1 VSQSNTIGD
10 ENIMT
15 TKISKEKN
23 FYVTSD
29 LALATTLSL
38 FYPIEAIDKQSSK
51 RAYFVFRREKGLEE
65 LIEKYWRSELR
76 IDPKMFFAQLKII
89 KTRLY
94 ESE

>member
-1 VSQSNTIGD
+1 
-10 ENIMT
+10 MT
-15 TKISKEKN
+15 TKISKGKN

-65 LIEKYWRSELR
+65 LIEKYWKGGLSVEPKTFFNQLR
-76 IDPKMFFAQLKII
+76 VI
-89 KTRLY
+89 KARLY
-94 ESE
+94 GSE